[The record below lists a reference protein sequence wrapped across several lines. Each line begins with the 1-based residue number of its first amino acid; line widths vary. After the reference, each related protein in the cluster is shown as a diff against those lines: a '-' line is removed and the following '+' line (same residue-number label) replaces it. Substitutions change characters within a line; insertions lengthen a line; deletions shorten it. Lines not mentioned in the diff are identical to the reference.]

1 MKNRKLTALKLE
13 NFYKEVAEERKNK
26 KARLQTNFEFKQK
39 IFDLNNKYNADMFS
53 TAVRGGKGFAAEQ
66 KIRELKKRI
75 SRLLALG
82 KNIKTKKRPNE
93 VISKATDNMNS
104 IPTSKYG
111 LPPNIV
117 EKNLFLLKGREN
129 GLILKDKGSFQS
141 SYQIR

>member
-1 MKNRKLTALKLE
+1 
-13 NFYKEVAEERKNK
+13 
-26 KARLQTNFEFKQK
+26 
-39 IFDLNNKYNADMFS
+39 MFS

-82 KNIKTKKRPNE
+82 KNIKAKKRPNE